1 MKRSFKR
8 KSQPYTFERS
18 WNYVLWLLSRR
29 AYTVKQLRDKLG
41 NKEALPD
48 DIDRVIEKLIERK
61 FVDDEAYA
69 DMYVRSR
76 QRNKGPIKL
85 RQELFHKGVAE
96 DIVDKTVASL
106 DTETQ
111 LETSAD
117 LLERNAWRFKKDDR
131 RKNYA
136 KAYAFLARR
145 GFGSDVVKLALE
157 QSGLFED

>member
-1 MKRSFKR
+1 M
-8 KSQPYTFERS
+8 
-18 WNYVLWLLSRR
+18 
-29 AYTVKQLRDKLG
+29 
-41 NKEALPD
+41 PD

-106 DTETQ
+106 DAETQ

-117 LLERNAWRFKKDDR
+117 LLKRNAWRFKKDDK